1 MDRLGNQQMVIE
13 FALLTLSWEKSL
25 RMQEILILFHWSILK
40 QLPKSGQVLVRL
52 PMHKV
57 LLVTNVRNKR
67 SAAKEIAEQETKEK
81 KVVRGKEEERN
92 SVIIQYICKAF
103 QHDHGSYC
111 SRSNNSTQASVI
123 ASPCSLYLQLSRSG
137 EEGAICVPTISCNI
151 FRMSD

>member
-13 FALLTLSWEKSL
+13 FALLTLSWGKSL

-67 SAAKEIAEQETKEK
+67 SAAKEIAEQEMKEK

-92 SVIIQYICKAF
+92 SVVIQYIRKAF

-111 SRSNNSTQASVI
+111 SRSNK
-123 ASPCSLYLQLSRSG
+123 LQ
-137 EEGAICVPTISCNI
+137 
-151 FRMSD
+151 